1 MVTPGLLRA
10 GFRAS
15 LAPRGGGGGG
25 AKRGGGG
32 GGGVG
37 GGGGDAPSSS
47 SGGIFELVERACARR
62 NRELSYVA
70 SLSSR

>member
-15 LAPRGGGGGG
+15 SAPRGSGGGG

-32 GGGVG
+32 GGGS